1 MPVVQKSAR
10 EFSVCIDFGRQACRF
25 YMLVQS
31 KRAFKF
37 DQNYILCWYSSL
49 AYSITTDEKFIAKN
63 TDGIES
69 HIFVHFLS
77 GTKMRLTVTGP
88 YT

>member
-1 MPVVQKSAR
+1 
-10 EFSVCIDFGRQACRF
+10 
-25 YMLVQS
+25 MLVQS

-49 AYSITTDEKFIAKN
+49 AYSITTDEKFIAKY

-77 GTKMRLTVTGP
+77 GTKMRLTLTGRDEFELEFSDSSEP
-88 YT
+88 EL